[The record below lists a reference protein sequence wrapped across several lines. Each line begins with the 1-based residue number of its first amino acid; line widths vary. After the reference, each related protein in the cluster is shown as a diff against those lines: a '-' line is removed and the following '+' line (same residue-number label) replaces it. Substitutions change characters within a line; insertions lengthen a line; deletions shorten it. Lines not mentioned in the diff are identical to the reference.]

1 MLGINATLWHVCAHG
16 CEVANDRIDK
26 IIERARE
33 LVTIFLKN
41 ITNV

>member
-1 MLGINATLWHVCAHG
+1 MLGIKATLWHVCAHG

-26 IIERARE
+26 ITEYRE
-33 LVTIFLKN
+33 LVTIFLRN